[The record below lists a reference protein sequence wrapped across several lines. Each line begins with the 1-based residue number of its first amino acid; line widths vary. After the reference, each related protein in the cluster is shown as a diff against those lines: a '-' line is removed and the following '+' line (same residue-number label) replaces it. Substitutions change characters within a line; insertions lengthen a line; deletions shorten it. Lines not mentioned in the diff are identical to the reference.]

1 MIPELTSQ
9 DKLNMSLSQIN
20 RYEKKYT
27 KLLKNNDYYIQYYG
41 YDVVLNDWSMHI
53 EPDGFTIG
61 KGYLGNDNAWQT
73 SGFTTVRRLDD
84 HYSCTT
90 ESGTV
95 YRLYYDDAHY

>member
-9 DKLNMSLSQIN
+9 DRLNMSLSQIN

-53 EPDGFTIG
+53 EQDGFSIG
-61 KGYLGNDNAWQT
+61 KGYLGNGNAWQT
-73 SGFTTVRRLDD
+73 SGFTSVRRLSD
-84 HYSCTT
+84 HYACTT

-95 YRLYYDDAHY
+95 YRLYYDDSHY